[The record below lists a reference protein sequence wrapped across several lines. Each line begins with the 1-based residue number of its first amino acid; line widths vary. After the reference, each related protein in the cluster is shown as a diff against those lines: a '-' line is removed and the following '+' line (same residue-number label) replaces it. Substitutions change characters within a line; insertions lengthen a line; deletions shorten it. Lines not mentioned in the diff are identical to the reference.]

1 MLLFLSRCIEEVPK
15 ALFIKVGFKRLV
27 SQGSLNF
34 KYTVNYLNFCCC
46 LNCKYFEVF
55 CVDCR
60 QCQYFEFLQ
69 VTFGIVTHYNTT
81 KSFLNI
87 VFFLFSLFGIET
99 PYKRVMINTWVCQCI
114 YQDFDSFASNE
125 KSNLPQYANFF
136 VCLFTKSQ

>member
-1 MLLFLSRCIEEVPK
+1 MCWSLRACDFTKKRLKHRCFPVNIVKCLRIAFFIEHLRWLLLNCCNSPETWRLTIIFPFKSLIMLLFLSRCIEEVPK

-60 QCQYFEFLQ
+60 YCQYFEFL
-69 VTFGIVTHYNTT
+69 
-81 KSFLNI
+81 
-87 VFFLFSLFGIET
+87 
-99 PYKRVMINTWVCQCI
+99 
-114 YQDFDSFASNE
+114 
-125 KSNLPQYANFF
+125 
-136 VCLFTKSQ
+136 